1 MPLDLIVQSHNTLAK
16 IVRSVDV
23 SHIPGSRYTKL
34 CAILD
39 ILDADEYSTEFTGM
53 IAIQNVNLIR
63 WYRFL
68 LIKLEPRI
76 FINTTKHRFSD
87 DVRLEKYQ
95 LLYALFVDIENY
107 FQSQ

>member
-1 MPLDLIVQSHNTLAK
+1 MPLDLIVQSHNALAK
-16 IVRSVDV
+16 MVRNVDV
-23 SHIPGSRYTKL
+23 SHIPGSRYAKL
-34 CAILD
+34 CAVLD
-39 ILDADEYSTEFTGM
+39 ILEADEYITEFADM
-53 IAIQNVNLIR
+53 ITMQNVNLVR

-87 DVRLEKYQ
+87 DVRLGKYQ
-95 LLYALFVDIENY
+95 LLYTLFLDIENY